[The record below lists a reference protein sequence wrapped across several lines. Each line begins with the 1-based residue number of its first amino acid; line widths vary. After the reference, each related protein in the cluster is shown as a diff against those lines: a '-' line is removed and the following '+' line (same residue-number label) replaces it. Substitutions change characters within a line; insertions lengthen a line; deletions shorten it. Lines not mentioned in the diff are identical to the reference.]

1 VARVE
6 GGETLVLDHEGNE
19 LHVLTLSAP
28 MDSLYMDD
36 RRFRHYVTPIRADGR
51 RCHRDMVLMSYER
64 SAA

>member
-1 VARVE
+1 
-6 GGETLVLDHEGNE
+6 LVLDHEGNE